1 MKILLRKVLS
11 DKKIKNTRMK
21 YMNRS
26 LIIAVIITT
35 ISVGC
40 QKKDYFT
47 DTGKHTPNYP
57 GTVHDYLRSK
67 PQMWD
72 SLLKVIRIAGMED
85 VFKNEKI
92 TFFAPADS
100 CINLAIR
107 YLNFRLDEKGQRRV
121 TSLEQIK
128 PEVWK
133 KQLCRYLF
141 KEARSMNDYP
151 QLDPGNLSAYPGQI
165 YSSYLGDIMSIGV
178 IYNDAGGVKY
188 AGYRQLLI
196 SYIPSVSAPRDYNSW
211 YSALVASVNV
221 APANGYVHVLNYS
234 FHFFGFG
241 PDQFVEDVLD
251 KGIIY

>member
-1 MKILLRKVLS
+1 M
-11 DKKIKNTRMK
+11 N

-26 LIIAVIITT
+26 IIIAVLITT
-35 ISVGC
+35 FLFGC

-47 DTGKHTPNYP
+47 DTGKHTPNYQ
-57 GTVHDYLRSK
+57 GTVLDYLKSK

-100 CINLAIR
+100 CIKR
-107 YLNFRLDEKGQRRV
+107 SMTTLNFVLDILGKPRV
-121 TSLEQIK
+121 TRIEQIK

-133 KQLCRYLF
+133 NQLCRYLF
-141 KEARSMNDYP
+141 KDARSMNDYP
-151 QLDPGNLSAYPGQI
+151 QIDPGNLSAYPGQI
-165 YSSYLGDIMSIGV
+165 YASYLGDIMNVGV

-188 AGYRQLLI
+188 AGYRQLLL
-196 SYIPSVSAPRDYNSW
+196 SYIPSKSAPRDYNTW
-211 YSALVASVNV
+211 YPAIVATVNV
-221 APANGYVHVLNYS
+221 APTNGYVHVLNYPN
-234 FHFFGFG
+234 HNFGF
-241 PDQFVEDVLD
+241 DAFQFIADALD

>member
-1 MKILLRKVLS
+1 MKH
-11 DKKIKNTRMK
+11 
-21 YMNRS
+21 MNRS
-26 LIIAVIITT
+26 IVIAVIIST
-35 ISVGC
+35 ISFGC

-47 DTGKHTPNYP
+47 DTGKHTPTYQ
-57 GTVHDYLRSK
+57 GTVLDYLKSK

-85 VFKNEKI
+85 VFKNDKI

-100 CINLAIR
+100 CINSTIYALNL
-107 YLNFRLDEKGQRRV
+107 YLDFKGKPRI
-121 TSLEQIK
+121 TKLEQIK

-141 KEARSMNDYP
+141 KDARSMNDYP

-165 YSSYLGDIMSIGV
+165 YSSYLGDIMNIGV

-188 AGYRQLLI
+188 AGYRQLII
-196 SYIPSVSAPRDYNSW
+196 SFIPSVSAPRDYNSW
-211 YSALVASVNV
+211 YPAIVASVNV
-221 APANGYVHVLNYS
+221 APTNGYVHALNYR

-241 PDQFVEDVLD
+241 PSQFIEDVID

>member
-1 MKILLRKVLS
+1 
-11 DKKIKNTRMK
+11 MK

-26 LIIAVIITT
+26 IIIAVIITT
-35 ISVGC
+35 ISFGC

-47 DTGKHTPNYP
+47 NTGKHTPNYE
-57 GTVHDYLRSK
+57 GTVLGYLQSK

-85 VFKNEKI
+85 VFRNEKI

-100 CINLAIR
+100 CITRTISALNS
-107 YLNFRLDEKGQRRV
+107 YLDDKGKPRV
-121 TSLEQIK
+121 TRLEQIK

-141 KEARSMNDYP
+141 KETRSMNDYP

-165 YSSYLGDIMSIGV
+165 YSSYLGDIMNIGV

-188 AGYRQLLI
+188 AGYRQLRL
-196 SYIPSVSAPRDYNSW
+196 SFIPSVSAPRDYNSW
-211 YSALVASVNV
+211 FSAVVATVNV
-221 APANGYVHVLNYS
+221 APTNGYVHVLNYPN
-234 FHFFGFG
+234 HNFGFATN
-241 PDQFVEDVLD
+241 QFIEDVID

>member
-1 MKILLRKVLS
+1 M
-11 DKKIKNTRMK
+11 N

-26 LIIAVIITT
+26 IIIAFLITT
-35 ISVGC
+35 ISFGC

-47 DTGKHTPNYP
+47 DTGRHTPNYQ
-57 GTVHDYLRSK
+57 GTVLDYLKSK

-100 CINLAIR
+100 CITLSMRVLNL
-107 YLNFRLDEKGQRRV
+107 YLDAKGKPRVTRLD
-121 TSLEQIK
+121 QIK

-141 KEARSMNDYP
+141 KDARSMNDYP

-165 YSSYLGDIMSIGV
+165 YSSYLGDIMNIGV
-178 IYNDAGGVKY
+178 IYNDVGGVKY
-188 AGYRQLLI
+188 AGYRQLMI
-196 SYIPSVSAPRDYNSW
+196 SFIPSVSAPRDYNSW
-211 YSALVASVNV
+211 FPAIVASVNV
-221 APANGYVHVLNYS
+221 APTNGYVHVLNYQY
-234 FHFFGFG
+234 HFFGFG
-241 PDQFVEDVLD
+241 TGQFVEDVID

>member
-1 MKILLRKVLS
+1 
-11 DKKIKNTRMK
+11 MK

-26 LIIAVIITT
+26 IIIAVLFTT
-35 ISVGC
+35 ISFGC

-47 DTGKHTPNYP
+47 NTGKHTPNYQ
-57 GTVHDYLRSK
+57 GTVLDYLKSK

-72 SLLKVIRIAGMED
+72 SLTKVIRIAGMED

-100 CINLAIR
+100 CISGTIR
-107 YLNFRLDEKGQRRV
+107 ILNSYLYLYGKKPV
-121 TSLEQIK
+121 TRLEQIK

-133 KQLCRYLF
+133 AQLSRYLF

-165 YSSYLGDIMSIGV
+165 YSSYLGDIMNVGV

-188 AGYRQLLI
+188 AGYRQMMI
-196 SYIPSVSAPRDYNSW
+196 SYIPSKSAPRDFNSW
-211 YSALVASVNV
+211 YPELVASVNV
-221 APANGYVHVLNYS
+221 APTNGYVHVLNYR
-234 FHFFGFG
+234 FHYFGFD
-241 PDQFVEDVLD
+241 PVQFCIMALE
-251 KGIIY
+251 KGIID

>member
-1 MKILLRKVLS
+1 MNYI
-11 DKKIKNTRMK
+11 
-21 YMNRS
+21 NRS
-26 LIIAVIITT
+26 VIIAVIITI
-35 ISVGC
+35 ISFGC

-47 DTGKHTPNYP
+47 NTGKHTPNYA
-57 GTVHDYLRSK
+57 GTVLDYLKSK

-72 SLLKVIRIAGMED
+72 SLVKVIRIAGMED

-100 CINLAIR
+100 CITLSVRALNL
-107 YLNFRLDEKGQRRV
+107 YLDSKGQRRV
-121 TSLEQIK
+121 TRLDQIK

-133 KQLCRYLF
+133 RQLSRYLF

-165 YSSYLGDIMSIGV
+165 YSSYVGDIMNIGV

-196 SYIPSVSAPRDYNSW
+196 SFIPSVSAPRDYNSW
-211 YSALVASVNV
+211 YSAIVASVNV
-221 APANGYVHVLNYS
+221 APTNGYVHVLNYQY
-234 FHFFGFG
+234 HFFGFG
-241 PDQFVEDVLD
+241 VGKFIEDVID
-251 KGIIY
+251 KGIVY